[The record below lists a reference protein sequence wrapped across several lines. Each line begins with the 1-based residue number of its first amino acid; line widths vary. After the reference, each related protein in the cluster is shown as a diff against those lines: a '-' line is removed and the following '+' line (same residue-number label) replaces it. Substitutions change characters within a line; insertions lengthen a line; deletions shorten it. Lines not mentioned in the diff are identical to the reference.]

1 MDLIK
6 FEIEVIEYYSYSELR
21 KAHEM
26 LNKTLYI
33 SRDIKDIHITN
44 GDILDAI
51 EEEKII
57 VTACDNLD
65 IVEKVMLDK
74 ESDVFNEC
82 DFNSYCLN

>member
-26 LNKTLYI
+26 LNRTLYI
-33 SRDIKDIHITN
+33 SRELKDISMSN

-51 EEEKII
+51 EEEKTILI
-57 VTACDNLD
+57 ACDNLE

-82 DFNSYCLN
+82 DFKSYCLN